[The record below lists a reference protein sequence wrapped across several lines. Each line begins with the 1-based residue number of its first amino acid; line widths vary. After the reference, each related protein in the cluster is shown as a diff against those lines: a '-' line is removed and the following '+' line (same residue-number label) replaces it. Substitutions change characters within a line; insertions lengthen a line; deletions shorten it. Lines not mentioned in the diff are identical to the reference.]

1 MRNLKIAAAVAG
13 VIAAGTAFAYNPTTD
28 GTPAVTSFV
37 GGSSAFEKGFALE
50 MKNDFCGSDY
60 TTWTSS
66 SSDFQAYSC
75 TLGTGTLVPAA
86 LQGSTAVV
94 YYRGEGG
101 SAVGAFSVLYQQAVS
116 HLALSSDCTL
126 TNPSVTPANYCC
138 TVTNYCFVTDSAAAG
153 SALQKQVIELGLSD
167 VEPSMFRGENL
178 FTIANSPFDTGTNGN
193 DFSTGITVNP
203 LALQAFTVQVN
214 TAGANTDVNS
224 YFGSGTGSLSM
235 ASISGILSGNLTNWN
250 KVPKADGSGYIT
262 STSTLITVCR
272 RDVGSGTQVVASVV
286 FNDATC
292 NASGRAWKASSPI
305 NNSSTAMKTCLNG
318 GNNAIGILGGFS
330 NATNAKAV
338 YINGVQPT
346 LAKAATGDYP
356 FAKVMVSMTND
367 TAVAGG
373 VSPSASDV
381 ALFSAI
387 LNATTKGANLPVL
400 GGQYAGVVG
409 VSGNNRPSAFSAS
422 APVAWV
428 NNSKDSC
435 KPSAN

>member
-13 VIAAGTAFAYNPTTD
+13 VIAAGSAFAWNPTVD
-28 GTPAVTSFV
+28 SAPQVVSVV

-50 MKNDFCGSDY
+50 MKNDFCTSDY

-116 HLALSSDCTL
+116 HLAISSGCAL
-126 TNPSVTPANYCC
+126 TTGTVTPANYCC
-138 TVTNYCFVTDSAAAG
+138 TVTNYCFVTDSADSG
-153 SALQKQVIELGLSD
+153 SALQKEVIELGISD
-167 VEPSMFRGENL
+167 VEPAMFNGENL

-193 DFSTGITVNP
+193 DFSTGITVNQ
-203 LALQAFTVQVN
+203 LALQGFTVQVN
-214 TAGANTDVNS
+214 TAGTSTDVNT

-235 ASISGILSGNLTNWN
+235 ASISGILSGNLVNWN
-250 KVPKADGSGYIT
+250 KVPKADGSGYIS
-262 STSTLITVCR
+262 STSAPITVCR
-272 RDVGSGTQVVASVV
+272 RDVGSGTQVAASVV

-292 NASGRAWKASSPI
+292 NAAGRAWKASSPI

-318 GNNAIGILGGFS
+318 GNNAIGILGGFGA
-330 NATNAKAV
+330 ATNAKPV
-338 YINGVQPT
+338 LINGVTPN
-346 LAKAATGDYP
+346 LVNAATGSYP
-356 FAKVMVSMTND
+356 YAKIMVSMTND
-367 TAVAGG
+367 AAVAAG

-381 ALFSAI
+381 SLFTAI
-387 LNATTKGANLPVL
+387 LNATTKASALPVL
-400 GGQYAGVVG
+400 GGQYAGISG
-409 VSGNNRPSAFSAS
+409 VSGNVKAAAFSAA
-422 APVAWV
+422 APVAYV
-428 NNSKDSC
+428 NNSKNSC
-435 KPSAN
+435 KPFAN